1 MIDKPDRSPWRLFLP
16 LFPLCLAALLL
27 VVGGDWQAALRN
39 ALFDQYQRWHPR
51 PYAEVPV
58 RIIDIDEESLAR
70 LGQWPWPRQRIA
82 ELVDR
87 LQATGSAAIGFDVLF
102 AEADRTAPQAV
113 AELWQLEG
121 SLRRQVLALPDHDR
135 LLADSLQRADVV
147 LGFALVRGP
156 QAAVGGREPSARAA
170 IIHLGEPQTAWLH
183 AFSGAVP
190 ALPVLDAAAKGSAAL
205 TFVADADGVVRRVP
219 LLLALNGQPVP
230 GLAAE
235 SLRVAQAVPTITL
248 RSAGHLHGFTG
259 VADSAGLG
267 EVRIGEF
274 RIPSTAQGE
283 LWLHYNGHRAQRSI
297 AAWQVLA
304 GAVDNAQ
311 LAGHILLVGSSAQ
324 GLMDLRFSPF
334 GVISGV
340 EAHAQALEQ
349 ILSGHYLQ
357 RPAWARGGELAFLIG
372 AGLLLGLLA
381 VRARALVAA
390 LTCAG
395 LLAVG
400 GGGAWYAFRAHG
412 LLLDAALPAFGIVLT
427 FIVCSL
433 AHHLA
438 SEREQRWIKQAF
450 ARYVSPNRV
459 AYLVEHPEDMNLG
472 GRRQE
477 CSFIFTD
484 LAGYTSLLEGMDPG
498 QAVSLL
504 NDYLDEMI
512 AIAFAHEGTLD
523 RIVGDAVV
531 IMFSAPVIQPDHRAR
546 ALACGLAMDVF
557 ACRYASD
564 LQEKGTAFGQTR
576 IGIHAGEVIVGNFGG
591 KNMFDYRALG
601 DPINTAS
608 RLEAVNKHLGTRLC
622 ISEEIHAATPA
633 TPVRPVGRLVLKG
646 KARQLAVFE
655 PLAAA
660 QPGSAPLADYLVAYE
675 KMRSGESDA
684 GACFTDLHAAWPAD
698 PLVALHCR
706 RLQAG
711 ESSELMVM
719 SEK

>member
-1 MIDKPDRSPWRLFLP
+1 MEKRRRQRWLLLLP
-16 LFPLCLAALLL
+16 LLPLCLAALLL
-27 VVGGDWQAALRN
+27 VAGGDWQAALRN

-58 RIIDIDEESLAR
+58 RVIDIDEESLAR

-87 LQATGSAAIGFDVLF
+87 LQTAGSAAIAFDVLF

-113 AELWQLEG
+113 AELWRLDG
-121 SLRRQVLALPDHDR
+121 ALRRQVLALPDHDQQ
-135 LLADSLQRADVV
+135 LAWSLNGADVI

-156 QAAVGGREPSARAA
+156 QVAVGGREPTTRAA
-170 IIHLGEPQTAWLH
+170 IVHLGEPQTAWLH
-183 AFSGAVP
+183 AFTGALP
-190 ALPVLDAAAKGSAAL
+190 ALPLFDAVAKGSGAL
-205 TFVADADGVVRRVP
+205 TFVADADGVIRRVP

-235 SLRVAQAVPTITL
+235 SLRVAQAVPTMTL

-259 VADSAGLG
+259 AADSAGLG

-283 LWLHYNGHRAQRSI
+283 LWLHYTGHRPERSI
-297 AAWQVLA
+297 AAWRILA
-304 GAVDNAQ
+304 GVVDDKQ

-334 GVISGV
+334 GVIPGV

-357 RPAWARGGELAFLIG
+357 RPAWARGGELAFLVG
-372 AGLLLGLLA
+372 GGLLVGLLA

-390 LTCAG
+390 LACAG
-395 LLAVG
+395 LLAVASG
-400 GGGAWYAFRAHG
+400 GVWYAFRTHG
-412 LLLDAALPAFGIVLT
+412 LLLDAALPALGIVLS
-427 FIVCSL
+427 FMVCSL
-433 AHHLA
+433 AHHLV
-438 SEREQRWIKQAF
+438 SEREQRWIRQAF

-459 AYLVEHPEDMNLG
+459 AHLVDHPEDMNLG
-472 GRRQE
+472 GARRE

-484 LAGYTSLLEGMDPG
+484 LTGFTAMMEGMDPG
-498 QAVSLL
+498 QAVALL
-504 NDYLDEMI
+504 NDYLDRMI
-512 AIAFAHEGTLD
+512 AIAFEHEGTLD
-523 RIVGDAVV
+523 RIVGDAVA
-531 IMFSAPVIQPDHRAR
+531 IMFSAPVTQPDHRQR
-546 ALACGLAMDVF
+546 ALACGLAMDAF
-557 ACRYASD
+557 ACRYAGD
-564 LQEKGTAFGQTR
+564 LQVRGIPFGQTR

-591 KNMFDYRALG
+591 KNIFDYRALG
-601 DPINTAS
+601 DPVNTAS

-622 ISEEIHAATPA
+622 ISEEIHAATPG
-633 TPVRPVGRLVLKG
+633 TQVRPVGHLVLKG
-646 KARQLAVFE
+646 KSQPLAVFE

-660 QPGSAPLADYLVAYE
+660 LPGSAPLADYLFAFE
-675 KMRSGESDA
+675 KMRCGDSDA
-684 GACFTDLHAAWPAD
+684 AACFAALQAAWPSD

-711 ESSELMVM
+711 ASGELIVM